1 MSSAGSSE
9 HWMAVTFR
17 VWVLKSYSSWGRG
30 RNEMDHPGGST

>member
-17 VWVLKSYSSWGRG
+17 VWVLKSYSSWWK
-30 RNEMDHPGGST
+30 E